1 MVVFEGAFAGCG
13 AHGGFINFMVYG
25 FNWHMLTNFRMQDAV
40 LIAQIPKTPV
50 VVVALCLVL
59 LITRL
64 SGMCFIAKKMQKN
77 AKKCAS
83 RVGQHWI

>member
-1 MVVFEGAFAGCG
+1 VLLLGVVLMGV
-13 AHGGFINFMVYG
+13 FINFMVYG

-77 AKKCAS
+77 APA
-83 RVGQHWI
+83 VLDNTGV

>member
-1 MVVFEGAFAGCG
+1 MLLLSVVLMGV
-13 AHGGFINFMVYG
+13 FINFMVYG
-25 FNWHMLTNFRMQDAV
+25 FNWHMLTNCRMQDAV

-64 SGMCFIAKKMQKN
+64 SGMCFIAKNMQKN
-77 AKKCAS
+77 APA
-83 RVGQHWI
+83 VLDNTGV